1 MNTAVRERL
10 AQAARAGQFV
20 FKGELAE
27 MLGLD
32 LESRVH
38 ELELVR
44 VLDEID
50 RAELAE
56 GRPMLSAIAVR
67 TEDHLPGPELALLG
81 RELGV
86 LHDGEDEAA
95 FAERQIRIVHETWRE
110 VPRYGEKAEEPV

>member
-10 AQAARAGQFV
+10 TQAARAGQFV
-20 FKGELAE
+20 FTGELAE

-32 LESRVH
+32 LGDRVH
-38 ELELVR
+38 QLELVR

-67 TEDHLPGPELALLG
+67 PEDHLPGPELALLG

-86 LHDGEDEAA
+86 LHEGEDEAA
-95 FAERQIRIVHETWRE
+95 FAQRQIRMVHETWRE
-110 VPRYGEKAEEPV
+110 VPRYGEAEETV